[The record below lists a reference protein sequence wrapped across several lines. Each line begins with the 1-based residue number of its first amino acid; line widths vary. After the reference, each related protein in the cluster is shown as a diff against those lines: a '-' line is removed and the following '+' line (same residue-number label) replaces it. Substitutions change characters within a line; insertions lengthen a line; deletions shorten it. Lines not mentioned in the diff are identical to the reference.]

1 MSLNKPLPPR
11 WRVHSP
17 RTDAVDPDPVSH
29 EVTGQGLGHANH
41 GGLGGAVGE
50 AGGQAAHRGAHRG
63 HVDDVLNCP
72 LSKSFQARGS

>member
-1 MSLNKPLPPR
+1 MPLPPR

-63 HVDDVLNCP
+63 HVDDGAAAVSLHLVKMGIN
-72 LSKSFQARGS
+72 